1 MTTEQKR
8 RAEALL
14 AAMGELD
21 DRYVVETIDA
31 LAAPKPH
38 RQPRRRWRFPTIAA
52 SILLAFAVALAG
64 GRAIGSMLRPSGGT
78 ERPPSEQD
86 GALAYG
92 AQAFS
97 VLLLSCTESG
107 GFQLIDAVSLP
118 SDGTFRVLVGTER
131 GEGLWVS
138 RPLTD
143 GERETALRETAVGR
157 DPWVGAD
164 SDSTAPQS
172 GTGRIWL
179 LDEQGAIW
187 SPELYFSS
195 GNVTFGTTYSYDP
208 ERLPSAAFQ
217 RLLADLVGRATRK
230 EQ

>member
-8 RAEALL
+8 RADALL
-14 AAMGELD
+14 AAMGEID
-21 DRYVVETIDA
+21 DRYVAETVDA
-31 LAAPKPH
+31 LAAPKLRKQPH
-38 RQPRRRWRFPTIAA
+38 SRHLPMVAA

-64 GRAIGSMLRPSGGT
+64 GRALGAILRPSA
-78 ERPPSEQD
+78 PDSAISYD
-86 GALAYG
+86 

-97 VLLLSCTESG
+97 ALLLSCTESG
-107 GFQLIDAVSLP
+107 AFQLTDEASLP
-118 SDGTFRVLVGTER
+118 SDGTFRVLIGTES
-131 GEGLWVS
+131 GEGLWIS

-143 GERETALRETAVGR
+143 GERETALRETAAVGHGVS
-157 DPWVGAD
+157 VGTD
-164 SDSTAPQS
+164 QDSTAPQS

-179 LDEQGAIW
+179 LDAQGAIW